1 MTSGKRYVFPL
12 VLILIILMGC
22 VVTGPLFYSADNLSI
37 DAVESMFDVDSAVN
51 ELKYFDACIT
61 KMNILPV
68 TNWSEIRKEGVV
80 GISALID
87 KQGNLEAA
95 LVMQSVHPIL
105 DEIAMQTVRQA
116 SFRSPECTINIDTSY
131 VMQLMIPY
139 YEDDFDLSELSTLY
153 DYAYD
158 EEMYDVAPEPV
169 VGWEDAPLK
178 VEYTGYSSM
187 TRVEGDIKITFC
199 IDSKGH
205 PGQFYVSKG
214 FGYGAEDQAI
224 KSIRK
229 TKWKPATKDGKP
241 VPCIVSIP
249 FGFYYWY

>member
-1 MTSGKRYVFPL
+1 
-12 VLILIILMGC
+12 
-22 VVTGPLFYSADNLSI
+22 VVTGPLYYSANKLSI
-37 DAVESMFDVDSAVN
+37 DAVESMFDVELAVN
-51 ELKYFDACIT
+51 EMKYFDACIID
-61 KMNILPV
+61 MDILPV
-68 TNWSEIRKEGVV
+68 KNWSEVKKEGVV

-87 KQGNLEAA
+87 MEGQLEAA
-95 LVMQSVHPIL
+95 MVTQSVHPIL
-105 DEIAMQTVRQA
+105 DEIAMQSVRQA
-116 SFRSPECTINIDTSY
+116 TFRSPDCTINVDTNY

-139 YEDDFDLSELSTLY
+139 YEDDFDLSELSILY

-187 TRVEGDIKITFC
+187 TRVEGGIKITFY
-199 IDSKGH
+199 IDSKGQ
-205 PGQFYVSKG
+205 PGQFYISKG

-224 KSIRK
+224 KAIRK
-229 TKWKPATKDGKP
+229 TKWKPATREGKP